1 MELQPHT
8 LTTLFEQLGLDSDEA
23 SIEAFIAAHPLDKD
37 TKLSDAS
44 FWSEQQKK
52 FLKEELMDDS
62 DWAPVVDELND
73 RLHPAG

>member
-8 LTTLFEQLGLDSDEA
+8 LTTLFEQLGLASDEA
-23 SIEAFIAAHPLDKD
+23 SIEAFIAAHPLGKD

-52 FLKEELMDDS
+52 FLKDELMDDS

-73 RLHPAG
+73 RLHPVG